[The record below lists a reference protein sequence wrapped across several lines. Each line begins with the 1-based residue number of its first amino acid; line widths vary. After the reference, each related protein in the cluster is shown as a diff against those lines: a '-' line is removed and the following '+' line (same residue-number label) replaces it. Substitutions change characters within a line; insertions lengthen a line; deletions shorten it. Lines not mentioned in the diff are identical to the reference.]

1 MPSRADIIR
10 VSFVGCGPRGRY
22 ESNSRMDCF
31 SSIEGDNS
39 SSLLNGFEECIGGD
53 SYPASQLGSTQ
64 ATENG
69 CDIHK
74 EISGR

>member
-1 MPSRADIIR
+1 
-10 VSFVGCGPRGRY
+10 
-22 ESNSRMDCF
+22 MDCF

-39 SSLLNGFEECIGGD
+39 SSLLNGFEECIDGD